1 MKKTIQEK
9 VLTQLS
15 KKRKSFSRKEILE
28 CVAIAKGL
36 PKNAYHKRGGYYGDA
51 IAYWMRRDLLKTIG
65 KNSYKVTKLGKL
77 YLKDKTKYKFKRL
90 QLELERV
97 KKVNQSY
104 GEWERSFVMSRFRIN
119 RDTYEN
125 DFKHLIGKTIYDISF
140 LDEKSCKKLGWY
152 KRPLEIIF
160 DDGSK
165 LTPMADDEG
174 NNGGSMCYNGT
185 KWGKNVSEV
194 IYTI

>member
-1 MKKTIQEK
+1 MRKTIQEK

-15 KKRKSFSRKEILE
+15 KRRKSFSRKEILE

-36 PKNAYHKRGGYYGDA
+36 PKDAYYKRGTYYSDA

-77 YLKDKTKYKFKRL
+77 YLKDKMKYKLKRL
-90 QLELERV
+90 QLKLERV
-97 KKVNQSY
+97 EKVNQSY
-104 GEWERSFVMSRFRIN
+104 GEWERSFQRSRFNIH

-125 DFKHLIGKTIYDISF
+125 EFKHLIGKTIYNISF
-140 LDEKSCKKLGWY
+140 LDEDSCEEMGWY

-160 DDGSK
+160 DDGST
-165 LTPMADDEG
+165 LIPMQDDEG
-174 NNGGSMCYNGT
+174 NDGGSMCYKGEDGENI
-185 KWGKNVSEV
+185 